1 MIIQSILGRRP
12 RLSGRRLMKGSSG
25 SMSNMTAMDAKYEF
39 EYLIKYKNLSYLHTQ
54 WLPGS
59 EIEAMSQKSKASL
72 NRYLTKIDRGESVPS
87 EEDIEP
93 SYTEVEKVMDFREEE
108 VFEIADEQTA
118 SSSSSSSSS
127 MSTTTAAVVAA
138 AVTENNRKDDEMTE
152 EGENNKTTTQA
163 IITSTTTSTIPM
175 SASAGALHYRVDPR
189 AGQLTVDGEQVK
201 TSVTQIFQPVER
213 CRRVLEKLYEDPY
226 SSSFQDPV
234 DVDEYTDYLEVVEE
248 PMCFKDVR
256 RKLDAGEY
264 SKFGQYTKFAQ
275 DIRKIWRNCKLYNLY
290 KSQIWHSAH
299 CMGMMFERLYQ
310 AWVVSFSDGSMGL
323 DDPVAR
329 PWELSCRGCLQEGDD
344 NEMMLCD
351 HCDANH
357 HIFCL
362 KPPLKKVPE
371 DTWICPRCVQWF
383 ARSGAK
389 VMSATAEDEARQQLE
404 GASTRKVVK
413 IRTKKY
419 LVKWRG
425 LSYRE
430 CTWETAKAI
439 NDDQIIAD
447 FHRINDNPPEEPPLT
462 QAEIG
467 LELSKDRKSQLYPAG
482 INSGRENPIMDVD
495 AQIYAQI
502 RAYHFVKWNKT
513 IPEALLRE
521 CGPSAYAFM
530 LGAKDLLA
538 LPAYAKTAVDATR
551 AHAEKLRL
559 EGFVLDDAADDADEE
574 SVVMDDDDDADEEE
588 EGEGDKQLQ
597 DEKSTIETSVEIDKS
612 SIDDEDAVEMV
623 NSLVDSDEVA
633 NSALLDP
640 ETKQPVIVQ
649 EKEKEKP
656 LDYALCWYKDPG
668 MDDIRSIVAER
679 LSEAVYAVARDYEKA
694 PLPVYPSRPRLPN
707 RYQIPSEIEVCV
719 AKGSANLYMRV
730 GNFNGNVVVV
740 GFKPCDMKGTKGPVE
755 RVGRVKIGDVLVAI
769 DGLYVHHLMYK
780 QVLTLLKTQRPYIY
794 LRFLRIPPC
803 IEAKSK
809 DLVPKYMSSKAS
821 LRNSHRPIPL
831 RSKYLGVYP
840 LVHSLSQS
848 LSDTAVPASSS
859 ASSSSTSS
867 SADSAT
873 TTVWTAEYFSD
884 YNKVTIGTFD
894 EEIQA
899 ARAFDAVIFSIN
911 SSSNTSSTG
920 TSKARVTNFVAPDSN
935 DLTDLAKILGKQVEY
950 ERQVTSDRI
959 TQFNRKLSKALL
971 KPANIDAVVTQEE
984 STQDMNDVTEAE
996 DFHSYDSRDSVSG
1009 ASALPSPEGSED
1021 DDEDEVGRTSGHG
1034 GKGKGYDLDDEE
1046 EADDDDDDDDDEV
1059 EDDEEEHDGDDSDNE
1074 DKDWMPSS
1082 AKEATYEPEGP
1093 IMRLLRAVN
1102 ESDYPPTRSDWTKYI
1117 LELAVGRKVIG
1128 NSAAATA
1135 DIASGTT
1142 KGRKVNQIDMASGHV
1157 VRTWDTTNAAA
1168 RNLSLAVSE
1177 IHAVLAG
1184 KTDSA
1189 GGFKWEYL
1197 IEANQST
1204 EDIDDDDDMLLV
1216 EEVEAK
1222 KEESWKLKLPK
1233 PGDVQEYRSGGT
1245 LRDYQIEGLSWL
1257 LRCWYQKRSCIL
1269 ADEMGL
1275 GKTVQVVT
1283 FLDHLYEKESIR
1295 GPFLICV
1302 PLSTIG
1308 HWKREF
1314 DGWSHMVSCLY
1325 HDIGGGRDMRDVIR
1339 EYEWYYKGRSRRLL
1353 KFHVLITTY
1362 DDLVRDYEE
1371 LAEVPWRCVIVD
1383 EAHRLRNVNS
1393 KLLECFRSVVTKG
1406 QISYGYQHRILMTGT
1421 PLQNNT
1427 VELWSLMNFIEPA
1440 KFPDLEKFQARFG
1453 TITTQEQVEQ
1463 LQKRIAPH
1471 LLRRVKEDVA
1481 KDIPPKEET
1490 IIDVELTTMQK
1501 QYYRA
1506 IFEHNHAFLMQ
1517 NLKGNMPKLM
1527 NIQMELRKCCNHPF
1541 LINGVEILE
1550 MENLER
1556 NIEDAASHITNAAA
1570 RSKLLFDQK
1579 EFERRRMDEILIPA
1593 SGKMVL
1599 LDKLLPKLYKEG
1611 HKVSTYLI

>member
-1 MIIQSILGRRP
+1 
-12 RLSGRRLMKGSSG
+12 
-25 SMSNMTAMDAKYEF
+25 MTAMDAKYEF

-54 WLPGS
+54 WLSGS

-72 NRYLTKIDRGESVPS
+72 NRYLTKIDRGESVPT

-93 SYTEVEKVMDFREEE
+93 SYTEVEKIMDYREEE
-108 VFEIADEQTA
+108 VFEVTEEQTA
-118 SSSSSSSSS
+118 SSSSS
-127 MSTTTAAVVAA
+127 MATAAVVAA
-138 AVTENNRKDDEMTE
+138 AVTENNRKDNEL
-152 EGENNKTTTQA
+152 EGENK
-163 IITSTTTSTIPM
+163 TIPT
-175 SASAGALHYRVDPR
+175 SASSGTLHYRPDPR
-189 AGQLTVDGEQVK
+189 AGQVTVDGEQVK
-201 TSVTQIFQPVER
+201 SSVTQIFQPIER

-226 SSSFQDPV
+226 SSSFHDPV

-248 PMCFKDVR
+248 PMCFKDIR

-275 DIRKIWRNCKLYNLY
+275 DVRKIWRNCKLYNLY

-299 CMGMMFERLYQ
+299 CLGMMFERLYQ
-310 AWVVSFSDGSMGL
+310 AWVVSYSDGSMGL

-344 NEMMLCD
+344 DEMMLCD

-389 VMSATAEDEARQQLE
+389 VLSATAEDEARQQLE

-439 NDDQIIAD
+439 NDDQIITD
-447 FHRINDNPPEEPPLT
+447 FHKINDNPPEEPPLT

-482 INSGRENPIMDVD
+482 INSGRENPIMDLD

-521 CGPSAYAFM
+521 CGPSAYAYM

-551 AHAEKLRL
+551 THAEKLRL
-559 EGFVLDDAADDADEE
+559 EGFI
-574 SVVMDDDDDADEEE
+574 MDDDDDADEE
-588 EGEGDKQLQ
+588 LLVH

-612 SIDDEDAVEMV
+612 SIDDDEAVEVV
-623 NSLVDSDEVA
+623 NSIIDSSDEI
-633 NSALLDP
+633 NALLDEESKP
-640 ETKQPVIVQ
+640 PIV
-649 EKEKEKP
+649 KEK

-694 PLPVYPSRPRLPN
+694 PLPVYPSRPSLPN

-755 RVGRVKIGDVLVAI
+755 RVGRVKIGDILVAI
-769 DGLYVHHLMYK
+769 DGLYVHHLMFK
-780 QVLTLLKTQRPYIY
+780 QVLTLLKTQRPYVY

-803 IEAKSK
+803 LEAKSK

-840 LVHSLSQS
+840 VIH
-848 LSDTAVPASSS
+848 SSS
-859 ASSSSTSS
+859 ATEPAVSSSLSS
-867 SADSAT
+867 YDT
-873 TTVWTAEYFSD
+873 TIWAAEYFSD
-884 YNKVTIGTFD
+884 YEKVTIGTFD

-899 ARAFDAVIFSIN
+899 ARAFDSVIFSIN
-911 SSSNTSSTG
+911 SKDS
-920 TSKARVTNFVAPDSN
+920 TSKARVTNFIAQDSN
-935 DLTDLAKILGKQVEY
+935 DLTDLVKILSKQVDN
-950 ERQVTSDRI
+950 ERQVTDDRI
-959 TQFNRKLSKALL
+959 TQFNRKFSKALS
-971 KPANIDAVVTQEE
+971 KPVITTSTAAPNAESQEE
-984 STQDMNDVTEAE
+984 STQDNDVTEAE

-1009 ASALPSPEGSED
+1009 ASALPSPEESED
-1021 DDEDEVGRTSGHG
+1021 DEDDEVGVMSSG
-1034 GKGKGYDLDDEE
+1034 GKGGGKDYDLDDDDE
-1046 EADDDDDDDDDEV
+1046 EADDDDDDEV
-1059 EDDEEEHDGDDSDNE
+1059 EDDEEHDGDDSDNE

-1082 AKEATYEPEGP
+1082 AKEAAYEPEGP

-1128 NSAAATA
+1128 PAA
-1135 DIASGTT
+1135 DVGGGTTGGVT

-1168 RNLSLAVSE
+1168 RNLSLSVSE

-1204 EDIDDDDDMLLV
+1204 EEIDDDDDMLI

-1233 PGDVQEYRSGGT
+1233 PGDVLEYRSGGT

-1314 DGWSHMVSCLY
+1314 DGWSHMVSCMY

-1463 LQKRIAPH
+1463 LQRRIAPH

-1481 KDIPPKEET
+1481 KDIPPKAET

-1541 LINGVEILE
+1541 LINGVEIIE

-1579 EFERRRMDEILIPA
+1579 EFERRRMEEILIPA

-1611 HKVSTYLI
+1611 HKVSSRVMIYIYLDAMQCAVESSRVAVMVERRAVLMIEQVDLRL

>member
-1 MIIQSILGRRP
+1 
-12 RLSGRRLMKGSSG
+12 
-25 SMSNMTAMDAKYEF
+25 MTAMDAKYEF

-54 WLPGS
+54 WLPGA

-72 NRYLTKIDRGESVPS
+72 NRYLTKIDRGESVPT

-93 SYTEVEKVMDFREEE
+93 SYTEVEKVMDYREEE
-108 VFEIADEQTA
+108 VFEITDEQTA
-118 SSSSSSSSS
+118 SSSSSSSSSS

-138 AVTENNRKDDEMTE
+138 AVTENNRKDEEMMTE
-152 EGENNKTTTQA
+152 ENKISTAITTT
-163 IITSTTTSTIPM
+163 TTAIPM
-175 SASAGALHYRVDPR
+175 SASSGTLHFRSDPR
-189 AGQLTVDGEQVK
+189 AGQITADGEQVK
-201 TSVTQIFQPVER
+201 VSVTQIFQPVER

-234 DVDEYTDYLEVVEE
+234 DVEEYTDYLEVVEE

-256 RKLDAGEY
+256 TKLDAGEY

-299 CMGMMFERLYQ
+299 CMGMLFERLYQ

-357 HIFCL
+357 HIYCL

-389 VMSATAEDEARQQLE
+389 VLSATAEDEARLQLE

-413 IRTKKY
+413 VRAKKY

-447 FHRINDNPPEEPPLT
+447 FHRVNDNPPEEPPLT

-551 AHAEKLRL
+551 AHAEKLRR
-559 EGFVLDDAADDADEE
+559 EGFVMDDNAVDDVDEE
-574 SVVMDDDDDADEEE
+574 DVVMDDDDDVVEEE
-588 EGEGDKQLQ
+588 EEQEQEQLQ
-597 DEKSTIETSVEIDKS
+597 DEKSTIETSVEID
-612 SIDDEDAVEMV
+612 IDDDDAVEVV
-623 NSLVDSDEVA
+623 NSLADSDEA
-633 NSALLDP
+633 NAVLSLLDE
-640 ETKQPVIVQ
+640 ETKQQAVIV
-649 EKEKEKP
+649 KEK
-656 LDYALCWYKDPG
+656 LDYGLCWYKDPG

-719 AKGSANLYMRV
+719 AKGNANLFMRV

-755 RVGRVKIGDVLVAI
+755 RTGRVKIGDILVAI
-769 DGLYVHHLMYK
+769 DGLYVHHLMFK
-780 QVLTLLKTQRPYIY
+780 QVLTLLKTQRPYVY

-809 DLVPKYMSSKAS
+809 DLVPKYMSGKAT
-821 LRNSHRPIPL
+821 LRSSHRPIPL

-840 LVHSLSQS
+840 LVHNSSLSH
-848 LSDTAVPASSS
+848 DTAVPPTSP
-859 ASSSSTSS
+859 SSSSSS
-867 SADSAT
+867 SSDNITST
-873 TTVWTAEYFSD
+873 IWTAEYFSD
-884 YNKVTIGTFD
+884 YEKVIIGTFD
-894 EEIQA
+894 EEILA
-899 ARAFDAVIFSIN
+899 ARAYDAAMFSIN
-911 SSSNTSSTG
+911 SNNSVG
-920 TSKARVTNFVAPDSN
+920 TSKARITNFIAPGSN
-935 DLTDLAKILGKQVEY
+935 DLTDLAKILGKQVEH

-959 TQFNRKLSKALL
+959 AQFNRKLIKAIS
-971 KPANIDAVVTQEE
+971 KPASVDAVIQETE
-984 STQDMNDVTEAE
+984 STVDNNTNDVTEAE

-1009 ASALPSPEGSED
+1009 ASALPSPDESED
-1021 DDEDEVGRTSGHG
+1021 EEEDEVGTTGHG
-1034 GKGKGYDLDDEE
+1034 GKGKEYDLDDED
-1046 EADDDDDDDDDEV
+1046 EADDDDDDDDEEV

-1128 NSAAATA
+1128 TAVAAT
-1135 DIASGTT
+1135 DIANGTSGTT
-1142 KGRKVNQIDMASGHV
+1142 KGRKVHQIDMASGHV

-1197 IEANQST
+1197 IEANQSS
-1204 EDIDDDDDMLLV
+1204 EDIDDDDDDLLV

-1233 PGDVQEYRSGGT
+1233 PGDVLEYRSGGT

-1314 DGWSHMVSCLY
+1314 DGWSHMVSCMY

-1611 HKVSTYLI
+1611 HKVSACIYEMMVMMMMMVVESCC